1 MRRKAQITME
11 ALLLYGVVFLVVVL
25 AIAALAYFGV
35 LDLGK
40 YLPEKCNLESTGLFK
55 CEEWQVQRDPGTV
68 DVVVR
73 NKGIK
78 TIDITDASFVASDPG
93 FADGCT
99 TFTLDPI
106 GMLLPGET
114 QQVTIACTQMNVN
127 VGKRLKGTVTISHG
141 FAGGRLSSVTVGEL
155 IATVT

>member
-1 MRRKAQITME
+1 ME

-40 YLPEKCNLESTGLFK
+40 YLPEKCNLESTGLFQ
-55 CEEWQVQRDPGTV
+55 CEEWQVDNTGSGAGNV
-68 DVVVR
+68 LIVVR
-73 NKGIK
+73 NKGTK
-78 TIDITDASFVASDPG
+78 TIDITDAVFEASDPG

-99 TFTLDPI
+99 SHTLDPA

-114 QQVTIACTQMNVN
+114 Q
-127 VGKRLKGTVTISHG
+127 LVTISCSQMQAPEGKRIKGSVTLSHE